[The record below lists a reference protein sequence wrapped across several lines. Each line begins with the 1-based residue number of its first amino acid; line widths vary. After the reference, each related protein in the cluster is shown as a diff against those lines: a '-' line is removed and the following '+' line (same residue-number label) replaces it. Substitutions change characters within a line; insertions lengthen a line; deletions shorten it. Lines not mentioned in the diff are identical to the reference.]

1 MSNEGRQP
9 GKCAAVY
16 RPPQQGSF
24 SLYGI
29 PEQPGIDETVSLV
42 KGIPPL
48 DLLIKALNDEPHE
61 RSVLLKTHIV
71 ERETT

>member
-1 MSNEGRQP
+1 MPNEGRQP

-16 RPPQQGSF
+16 RLPQPGSF

-48 DLLIKALNDEPHE
+48 DLVQFFSRY
-61 RSVLLKTHIV
+61 RSISAKYS
-71 ERETT
+71 

>member
-42 KGIPPL
+42 KGIPSL
-48 DLLIKALNDEPHE
+48 DLVQFFY
-61 RSVLLKTHIV
+61 R
-71 ERETT
+71 

>member
-16 RPPQQGSF
+16 RLPQPGSF
-24 SLYGI
+24 SLHGI
-29 PEQPGIDETVSLV
+29 PKQPGIDETVSLV

-48 DLLIKALNDEPHE
+48 DL
-61 RSVLLKTHIV
+61 VQFF
-71 ERETT
+71 